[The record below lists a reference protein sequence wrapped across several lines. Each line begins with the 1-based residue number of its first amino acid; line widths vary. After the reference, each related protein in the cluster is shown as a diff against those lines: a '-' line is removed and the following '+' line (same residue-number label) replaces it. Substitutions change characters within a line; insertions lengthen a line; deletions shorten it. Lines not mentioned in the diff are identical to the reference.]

1 MDQIKGST
9 VISCLGWLTKP
20 DAFPADDEKKSLL
33 PSGVA
38 LVDHLEE
45 GDRRFSREQ
54 RPMVNVALEKGTV
67 VLSLQLTSLSI
78 RDALIRYSPGI
89 FTSAALADAIHVF
102 VWNL

>member
-1 MDQIKGST
+1 
-9 VISCLGWLTKP
+9 
-20 DAFPADDEKKSLL
+20 
-33 PSGVA
+33 
-38 LVDHLEE
+38 
-45 GDRRFSREQ
+45 
-54 RPMVNVALEKGTV
+54 MVNVALEKGTV